1 MQGRLNRRDR
11 VVAAARGDGAVGSD
25 VKRGLFVG
33 AGRGDAGCGDAKRG
47 LFVDAGRGD
56 GFIHAAAI
64 RGTMRGFTLIE
75 VLIATVLLAGG
86 LTLAFATIG
95 AATKTTQRGEG
106 MAAHSERIR
115 AVEGF
120 LRRRL
125 EAARPIPFNFE
136 PDTGM
141 AERFVGEHDRMR
153 FVADLPDYLGRGG
166 PYLHDFAIEDGG
178 ERITLALDMVLAG
191 KVVEENEQRAP
202 EVLVEGLES
211 ARFRYRTYA
220 QDGTLGEWTD
230 EWKTA
235 EQLPLMVEVTLTDA
249 NGSEWPPV
257 VVALPLAPMTTT
269 GAAVP
274 VMQ

>member
-1 MQGRLNRRDR
+1 MRRPVSGCMRLPGAYRGGRLAA
-11 VVAAARGDGAVGSD
+11 VAHRGA
-25 VKRGLFVG
+25 
-33 AGRGDAGCGDAKRG
+33 
-47 LFVDAGRGD
+47 
-56 GFIHAAAI
+56 
-64 RGTMRGFTLIE
+64 RGFTLIE

-95 AATKTTQRGEG
+95 AATKTTRRGEG

-125 EAARPIPFNFE
+125 EAARPVPFNFE
-136 PDTGM
+136 PDTGV
-141 AERFVGEHDRMR
+141 AERFIGEPDRMR

-178 ERITLALDMVLAG
+178 ERITLGLDMVLAG
-191 KVVEENEQRAP
+191 KVVEESARQPP

-211 ARFRYRTYA
+211 ARFRYRSYA
-220 QDGTLGEWTD
+220 PDGTLGEWAD
-230 EWKTA
+230 KWETA

-249 NGSEWPPV
+249 GGEAWPPV
-257 VVALPLAPMTTT
+257 VVALPLAAMTTT
-269 GAAVP
+269 GGAVP
-274 VMQ
+274 VAQ

>member
-1 MQGRLNRRDR
+1 M
-11 VVAAARGDGAVGSD
+11 RGCVFAGS
-25 VKRGLFVG
+25 VS
-33 AGRGDAGCGDAKRG
+33 
-47 LFVDAGRGD
+47 
-56 GFIHAAAI
+56 
-64 RGTMRGFTLIE
+64 GTMRGFTLIE

-95 AATKTTQRGEG
+95 AATKTTQRGES

-125 EAARPIPFNFE
+125 EAARPVPFNFE

-141 AERFVGEHDRMR
+141 ADRFIGEPDRMR

-178 ERITLALDMVLAG
+178 ERITLALSMVLAG
-191 KVVEENEQRAP
+191 KAVEENEQRAP
-202 EVLVEGLES
+202 EVLVDGLES

-230 EWKTA
+230 KWETA
-235 EQLPLMVEVTLTDA
+235 EQLPLMVEVTLKDRS
-249 NGSEWPPV
+249 GEVWPPV

-269 GAAVP
+269 GPAVP
-274 VMQ
+274 VAQ

>member
-1 MQGRLNRRDR
+1 MRSLLPRTAHRC
-11 VVAAARGDGAVGSD
+11 
-25 VKRGLFVG
+25 
-33 AGRGDAGCGDAKRG
+33 AGRR
-47 LFVDAGRGD
+47 F
-56 GFIHAAAI
+56 HAAAAA
-64 RGTMRGFTLIE
+64 GFTLIE

-95 AATKTTQRGEG
+95 AATRTTQRGEG

-125 EAARPIPFNFE
+125 EAARPVPFNFD
-136 PDTGM
+136 PDTGV
-141 AERFVGEHDRMR
+141 AERFIGEPDRMR

-178 ERITLALDMVLAG
+178 ERITLALNMVLAG
-191 KVVEENEQRAP
+191 EVVEENEQRGP
-202 EVLVEGLES
+202 EVLAEGLES
-211 ARFRYRTYA
+211 ARFRYRSYGP
-220 QDGTLGEWTD
+220 DGRLGEWLD

-235 EQLPLMVEVTLTDA
+235 EQLPLMVEVTLADA
-249 NGSEWPPV
+249 GGRQWPPV
-257 VVALPLAPMTTT
+257 IVALPLAAMTAT

-274 VMQ
+274 VAQ